1 MDKKIP
7 AYVVGVLIFLLIGG
21 IVGIIILIGLLD
33 LTNREAAFLTVVLT
47 VFSILTSWLLT
58 HLYTGFQHK
67 KALEEIR
74 ESYDANLKTYAKQ
87 AAEKVYNLSNELDRL
102 SKYLDLEL
110 ENHDFN
116 TPEENI
122 LSRDER
128 ITSAIHII
136 NTLKSVN
143 DTALSDWRG
152 VIGDFID
159 EKRDSILEQ
168 QEDREEALKD
178 ILDRIEILHESQ
190 KGQNIGQG
198 LIQRDIKENIEL
210 LQKRCFLKE
219 YQEWMLFVCW

>member
-1 MDKKIP
+1 MSEPFHIIFIC
-7 AYVVGVLIFLLIGG
+7 AVL
-21 IVGIIILIGLLD
+21 
-33 LTNREAAFLTVVLT
+33 A
-47 VFSILTSWLLT
+47 T
-58 HLYTGFQHK
+58 H
-67 KALEEIR
+67 
-74 ESYDANLKTYAKQ
+74 
-87 AAEKVYNLSNELDRL
+87 
-102 SKYLDLEL
+102 
-110 ENHDFN
+110 
-116 TPEENI
+116 
-122 LSRDER
+122 SRDER

-210 LQKRCFLKE
+210 LQNELKILATALVGSPLKLSKGQRISNNRFE
-219 YQEWMLFVCW
+219 KVCPSCNKGFVLTHRKKKGNEKYIKCPHCQEILLSTIDDNLGHLDREAPPSGDIPALLPAGLP